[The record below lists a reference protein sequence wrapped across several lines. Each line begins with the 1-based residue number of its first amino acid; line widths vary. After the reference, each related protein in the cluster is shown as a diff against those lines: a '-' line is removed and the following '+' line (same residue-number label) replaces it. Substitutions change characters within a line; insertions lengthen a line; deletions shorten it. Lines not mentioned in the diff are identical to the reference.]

1 MGRSSSVQ
9 EWWRLFTCSYWN
21 LFSTLKGGNRS
32 AFVYFGNSFPFFFS
46 LGDPSPTGDQGYFGE
61 KRSCFT
67 PSLSLSSPSSWLTT
81 LWVFSPL
88 FFIFLIDSWI
98 LLKIWK
104 QKQKTLK
111 EQRDCVCVCA
121 FLCFHGLIGTGAGQH
136 GGGFGWMYRRCLGA
150 AGAEEEENR
159 KTVPAALLAA
169 GCSHHSARWVGG
181 VHAWLLS
188 PSRSVCLCVSVRAG
202 CISVCECACVFA
214 HCCRPNDN
222 WHICCASLLALEPRF
237 WPGLRSDHAGSCMCV
252 LRPWKVW
259 QASACDQC
267 YLRGF

>member
-21 LFSTLKGGNRS
+21 LFSTLNGGNRS

-111 EQRDCVCVCA
+111 EQRDCVCVCVRFCA
-121 FLCFHGLIGTGAGQH
+121 STDSSGLEQDSMEGVLVGCIGDVWELLVLRRRRTGRLYLLLC
-136 GGGFGWMYRRCLGA
+136 W
-150 AGAEEEENR
+150 
-159 KTVPAALLAA
+159 LLAA
-169 GCSHHSARWVGG
+169 HTTAHGEWGVYMPDCCLHPAVCVCVWV
-181 VHAWLLS
+181 
-188 PSRSVCLCVSVRAG
+188 SVRAVLVCVSVR
-202 CISVCECACVFA
+202 V
-214 HCCRPNDN
+214 
-222 WHICCASLLALEPRF
+222 SLLVAADLTIIGTFVALLF
-237 WPGLRSDHAGSCMCV
+237 WL
-252 LRPWKVW
+252 
-259 QASACDQC
+259 
-267 YLRGF
+267 